1 MFWILESA
9 NSSLVKIA
17 RPPFLVGELCG
28 LGEAG
33 VSVVVQQL
41 LPIHQLVRC
50 LRRHTIMTSLI

>member
-1 MFWILESA
+1 MWWYYSTQEET
-9 NSSLVKIA
+9 V
-17 RPPFLVGELCG
+17 RPPFLVGELRG

-50 LRRHTIMTSLI
+50 L